1 MFTIYNYLGIGLDA
15 RVCYDF
21 HKVREKYPGLF
32 VSPLSNKLIYTQ
44 MGAYDFIVNKNSIL
58 VEDYITL
65 EVDGELIDLKGLENI
80 VLLNITHWA
89 GGADGLWK

>member
-1 MFTIYNYLGIGLDA
+1 MEQKGQVVQVDRWLMTIVNPEHVEDEKVFTVYNYLGVGLDA

-44 MGAYDFIVNKNSIL
+44 MGAYDFIVNKNPIL
-58 VEDYITL
+58 V
-65 EVDGELIDLKGLENI
+65 
-80 VLLNITHWA
+80 
-89 GGADGLWK
+89 